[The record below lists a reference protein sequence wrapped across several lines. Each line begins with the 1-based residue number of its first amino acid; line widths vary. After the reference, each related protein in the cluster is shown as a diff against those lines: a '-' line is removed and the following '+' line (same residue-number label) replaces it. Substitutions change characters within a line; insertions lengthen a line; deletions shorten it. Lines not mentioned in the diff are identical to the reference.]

1 MWFLTTLL
9 WALLL
14 LCCGIPSSDA
24 LIVSAAPPFRALTP
38 SATEEQ
44 SPVNSQESISIRIR
58 STREDDIP
66 QVATLLA
73 TAAVDDTRYN
83 WAASIECLRRVAS
96 FQSLLLLRYQTIR
109 EGSKAASKVM
119 QEIEEDFLHNH
130 DDDEELLSQT
140 DRLRLIWEQDA
151 FRSKVQRAAR
161 MSSEPHLWKE
171 YNFAVSPQDPR
182 HLQHIMLTAE
192 DVSSGTVVGFCE
204 VAMMSG
210 PNNEERCAAPT
221 IANLATSPHYRRRGI
236 AAGLL
241 ESVSRYVKQY
251 WEEADD
257 LALYVAKDN
266 ARAVSLYKKQGFQSE
281 GPAGDDKWYMT
292 VKTHAPVRSAAL
304 A

>member
-1 MWFLTTLL
+1 MWALAILL
-9 WALLL
+9 LSLLL
-14 LCCGIPSSDA
+14 LCGIPPADA
-24 LIVSAAPPFRALTP
+24 LIVAAPPAFRALAP
-38 SATEEQ
+38 SAATEEQ
-44 SPVNSQESISIRIR
+44 SSVNDSQSLSIRIR

-66 QVATLLA
+66 QVAMLLA
-73 TAAVDDTRYN
+73 TAAQSIDDKKYN
-83 WAASIECLRRVAS
+83 WVASIECLRKVAS
-96 FQSLLLLRYQTIR
+96 FQTLLLLRYQTIR
-109 EGSKAASKVM
+109 EGSKAASKVT
-119 QEIEEDFLHNH
+119 EEDEILQN
-130 DDDEELLSQT
+130 DDGLLSQT

-151 FRSKVQRAAR
+151 FRSKVQKSAR

-171 YNFAVSPQDPR
+171 YNFALCPEDPR

-192 DVSSGTVVGFCE
+192 DVFSGAVVGFCE

-210 PNNEERCAAPT
+210 PNSSNEHCAPT
-221 IANLATSPHYRRRGI
+221 IANLATSAQYRRRGI

-266 ARAVSLYKKQGFQSE
+266 ARAVSLYKKHGFKPDGSF
-281 GPAGDDKWYMT
+281 GDDKWYMT
-292 VKTHAPVRSAAL
+292 VKTHAPVRRAATM